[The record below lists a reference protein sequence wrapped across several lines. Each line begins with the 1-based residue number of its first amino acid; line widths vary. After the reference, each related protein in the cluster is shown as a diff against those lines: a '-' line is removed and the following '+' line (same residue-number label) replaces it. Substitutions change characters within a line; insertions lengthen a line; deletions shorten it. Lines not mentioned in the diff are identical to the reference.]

1 MRLSIY
7 GKDWLIVDENN
18 LEQLKQ
24 ENKVHLIKLNFDEPT
39 TSKVNRVLDKF
50 NYTNRFFIEDNIK
63 FYNNILKNNKKY
75 YVENKPEQG
84 LISFFKKNNKVL
96 LNLNNLSNEEKIF
109 VEENIED
116 ILKNVEVLRMNRVDL
131 KDLEENLK
139 SWNGNVLIRE

>member
-1 MRLSIY
+1 MRLSMY

-18 LEQLKQ
+18 LDQLKQ

-39 TSKVNRVLDKF
+39 TSKVNETLDKF

-63 FYNNILKNNKKY
+63 FYNDILKNNKKY

-96 LNLNNLSNEEKIF
+96 LNLNNLSNEERIF
-109 VEENIED
+109 VKDNIED
-116 ILKNVEVLRMNRVDL
+116 ILRNVEVLRMDRADL
-131 KDLEENLK
+131 KSLEEELRN
-139 SWNGNVLIRE
+139 WNGNVLIRE